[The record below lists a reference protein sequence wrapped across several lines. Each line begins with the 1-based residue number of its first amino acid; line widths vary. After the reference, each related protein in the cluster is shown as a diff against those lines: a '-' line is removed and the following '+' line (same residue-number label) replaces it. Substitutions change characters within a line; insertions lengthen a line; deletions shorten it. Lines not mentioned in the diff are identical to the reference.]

1 MSDSTGDSTL
11 EYPGKIK
18 AGRNARL
25 SNNLILLMVLA
36 GIFIF
41 FTAINREFFSY
52 GNMVTMVK
60 NMVLSAV
67 IALAITPL
75 MIARGVDIS
84 LGSSLSLTS
93 VVMAVL
99 YTKGLNI
106 WIIII
111 FGLLITTA
119 VGFINGFMIEQFKI
133 NALLFTLGMMAILQS
148 LALVVSDMESIMIL
162 TDELYWFGSVKLVKV
177 PLLVWVLV
185 IFAVIYW
192 LMMRFSRAGRKIYA
206 IGGNPVVA
214 NLFGIKV
221 KKIRIILYT
230 LFGTVVGV
238 ATIIMVSLSGVGN
251 PYHGLRLPLPI
262 ISAVILGGVSF
273 MGEGTGN
280 IPGTILGML
289 IISAI
294 FNGFSV
300 LNIPSFFIESFQGLA
315 LILVVATYEIRDRK
329 RKA

>member
-1 MSDSTGDSTL
+1 MSDSTL
-11 EYPGKIK
+11 EDTVKIK
-18 AGRNARL
+18 GTRNARL
-25 SNNLILLMVLA
+25 SNNIILLMVLA

-41 FTAINREFFSY
+41 FTSIDREFLTY
-52 GNMVTMVK
+52 GNMITMVK

-84 LGSSLSLTS
+84 LGSNLSFTS
-93 VVMAVL
+93 VVMATL
-99 YTKGLNI
+99 YNNGVNI
-106 WIIII
+106 WLIIIL
-111 FGLLITTA
+111 GLVLTTV

-148 LALVVSDMESIMIL
+148 LALVVSDMESILIL
-162 TDELYWFGSVKLVKV
+162 TDELYWFGTVKLLKI
-177 PLLVWVLV
+177 PLLIWVL
-185 IFAVIYW
+185 AVIAVILW

-206 IGGNPVVA
+206 IGGDPVVA

-230 LFGTVVGV
+230 LFGTAVGV
-238 ATIIMVSLSGVGN
+238 ATVIMISLSGVGN

-280 IPGTILGML
+280 IPGTVLGML
-289 IISAI
+289 IISAR
-294 FNGFSV
+294 
-300 LNIPSFFIESFQGLA
+300 ESGA
-315 LILVVATYEIRDRK
+315 
-329 RKA
+329 

>member
-1 MSDSTGDSTL
+1 MSDSISDSTQ
-11 EYPGKIK
+11 EYTGKIK
-18 AGRNARL
+18 AGRRARL
-25 SNNLILLMVLA
+25 SNNHILLMVLA

-41 FTAINREFFSY
+41 FTLMDRQFFSY
-52 GNMVTMVK
+52 GNMITMVK

-84 LGSSLSLTS
+84 LGSSLSFTS
-93 VVMAVL
+93 VVMATL
-99 YTKGLNI
+99 YNNGVNI
-106 WIIII
+106 WLIIIL
-111 FGLLITTA
+111 GLVITTV

-148 LALVVSDMESIMIL
+148 LALVVSDMESILIL

-177 PLLVWVLV
+177 PLLVWILAV
-185 IFAVIYW
+185 FAVIYW
-192 LMMRFSRAGRKIYA
+192 LMLRFSRAGRKIYA
-206 IGGNPVVA
+206 IGGDPVVA

-221 KKIRIILYT
+221 KKIRIVLYT
-230 LFGTVVGV
+230 LLGTVIGV

-289 IISAI
+289 IISSI

-329 RKA
+329 RRT